1 VLSHAHRVD
10 HSRSVCIVDDH
21 QFQQIPI
28 EIWTEHQEAKGVF
41 ANFVD
46 CERTLNSMFDGIP
59 RDAVFQR

>member
-1 VLSHAHRVD
+1 VD
-10 HSRSVCIVDDH
+10 HSRSASIIDDH

-41 ANFVD
+41 TNFVD
-46 CERTLNSMFDGIP
+46 CERTLNSMVDVIQ